1 MFLAIFD
8 LSLFTEVFY
17 MFSQLQVVQMV
28 PNAEDFKHPILS
40 CFTFKAK
47 FEYKKKTKQSEGSS
61 KPSITPFLRKDKE
74 EPVYQSKDKKKQK
87 KEKLKEKSSKREEKK
102 ESFQKTEHVSYC
114 FIYFRHEIYFIIV
127 CYV

>member
-8 LSLFTEVFY
+8 LSLFTELFY
-17 MFSQLQVVQMV
+17 MFTQLQVVQMV

-61 KPSITPFLRKDKE
+61 KPSITPVLRKDKE
-74 EPVYQSKDKKKQK
+74 EPIFQSK
-87 KEKLKEKSSKREEKK
+87 EKK
-102 ESFQKTEHVSYC
+102 TKERKIERKVK
-114 FIYFRHEIYFIIV
+114 
-127 CYV
+127 